1 MDCTEPLTALQRTRL
16 RANAMIKGEQIP
28 SMPQEVIDAA
38 ELAQRWRVSRKWVFN
53 HSRPGYA
60 NDPIPHVKLGRHVR
74 YDWGSP
80 QLAAWWSRRQQ

>member
-1 MDCTEPLTALQRTRL
+1 MHCTEPLTALQSTRL
-16 RANAMIKGEQIP
+16 RANAMIKGDQLP

-38 ELAQRWRVSRKWVFN
+38 EL
-53 HSRPGYA
+53 
-60 NDPIPHVKLGRHVR
+60 PHVKLGRHVR